1 MEELR
6 RYILSVAA
14 AAALCGI
21 LSGLVKN
28 SASSGVFRVL
38 CGAVMA
44 AVVLIPAAKVE
55 CPEFLLDLDSFS
67 LEGAAAAFDGEK
79 ISQAA
84 IADII
89 KERTE
94 AYILDKA
101 SAMDIPLSVEV
112 MLNGETVPV
121 PVKAAL
127 SGNIGPYD
135 RQRISDMLE
144 AELGIT
150 KENQIWTG

>member
-28 SASSGVFRVL
+28 STASGVFRIL

-44 AVVLIPAAKVE
+44 AVVLIPAAGLE
-55 CPEFLLDLDSFS
+55 CPEFVLDMDSFS
-67 LEGAAAAFDGEK
+67 LAAADAASEGEK

-84 IADII
+84 IEDII
-89 KERTE
+89 KQRTE

-101 SAMDIPLSVEV
+101 SAMDLQLSVEV
-112 MLNGETVPV
+112 MVNGEAIPV
-121 PVKAAL
+121 PVKAVL
-127 SGNIGPYD
+127 SGTIAPYD

-150 KENQIWTG
+150 KENQVWTG